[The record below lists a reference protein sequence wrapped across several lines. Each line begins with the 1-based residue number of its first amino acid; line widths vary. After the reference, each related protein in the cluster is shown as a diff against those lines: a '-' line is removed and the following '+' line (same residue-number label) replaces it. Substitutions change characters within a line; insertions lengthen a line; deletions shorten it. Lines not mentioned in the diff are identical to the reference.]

1 MKSEKEDFTVSFFGH
16 RYIENLSDVE
26 SKLEAI
32 ILSLIDNHSH
42 INFLVGKNGEFD
54 TIVSSTIKR
63 IKKRMDINAISHILV
78 LPYDSVLFR
87 KNEKNFYDYYDE
99 IEICRKSDLAHY
111 KSAFQIRN
119 KEMIDR
125 SDLCVFFV
133 QHNRGGAY
141 KSLKYAAE
149 KNKKIIN
156 ITV

>member
-1 MKSEKEDFTVSFFGH
+1 MKSEKENFTVSFFGH

-32 ILSLIDNHSH
+32 ILNLIDNHRH

-63 IKKRMDINAISHILV
+63 IKKGMDINAISHILV

-99 IEICRKSDLAHY
+99 IEICRKSDLAHF
-111 KSAFQIRN
+111 KKAIQVRN
-119 KEMIDR
+119 REMIDR

-133 QHNRGGAY
+133 QKKLGGAY
-141 KSLKYAAE
+141 KSFKYAILIL
-149 KNKKIIN
+149 NSFIY
-156 ITV
+156 